1 VVVAAS
7 KVVRVRAAVIVACAL
22 LLALGA
28 KPGWSAGGS
37 CCPDRAA
44 TAPCAP
50 AYAAV
55 EVPLTPASAQ
65 EEALLERY
73 LALLQADLDERAV
86 AALQRMDGTGRRLL
100 AARSYLRSG
109 RHLGER
115 WSWSQPQID
124 AWQGS
129 PEQALFE
136 GEIER
141 VRAAFE
147 AANPGFTLYVNP
159 QVRSLE
165 IQLDHWNQNDL
176 VGTAGEAMRAA
187 ILATVT
193 ASGFPGPDEAG
204 ASSAFRA
211 ALVAHQPEPA
221 APLAAPGLSPHGQM
235 YAVDFQVSKGGE
247 LVASASMAEVASVW
261 DALGWRAK
269 LQDAVRVA
277 GGKFSGPLQSPDEP
291 WHYEFIGIAR

>member
-1 VVVAAS
+1 M
-7 KVVRVRAAVIVACAL
+7 
-22 LLALGA
+22 
-28 KPGWSAGGS
+28 
-37 CCPDRAA
+37 AA

-50 AYAAV
+50 ARAAA
-55 EVPLTPASAQ
+55 EVSATPASARD
-65 EEALLERY
+65 EALLERY

-86 AALQRMDGTGRRLL
+86 AALRRMDGTGRRLL
-100 AARSYLRSG
+100 AARSYLRTAS
-109 RHLGER
+109 HLGER

-165 IQLDHWNQNDL
+165 IQFDHWNQNDS

-187 ILATVT
+187 ILMMVT
-193 ASGFPGPDEAG
+193 ASGFPGPEEAG
-204 ASSAFRA
+204 ASSAFRQT
-211 ALVAHQPEPA
+211 LVAYQPEPA
-221 APLAAPGLSPHGQM
+221 SPLAAPGLSLHGQM

-247 LVASASMAEVASVW
+247 LVASASMGEVASVW

-291 WHYEFIGIAR
+291 WHYDFTGIAR